1 MFIVQAINLI
11 FNQYTNWL
19 QTKQNY
25 RIIRANGIICLAKKI
40 FNSEGFLFV
49 ADNNH
54 LTHLNFVKTEV
65 GSQEVRGRKLEV
77 RSRKSGSQRS
87 EVGRQKTEDLR
98 REMELFFSPSGGDT
112 EGVDGR
118 QKLEDGRP

>member
-49 ADNNH
+49 TDNNH
-54 LTHLNFVKTEV
+54 LSHLNFCED
-65 GSQEVRGRKLEV
+65 G
-77 RSRKSGSQRS
+77 SRKSGSQRS
-87 EVGRQKTEDLR
+87 EVGSQKSEVRKSEVRSWKT
-98 REMELFFSPSGGDT
+98 
-112 EGVDGR
+112 
-118 QKLEDGRP
+118 EDGRP